1 MAKSKKKQPTPAS
14 ALFSDEKLNRR
25 AKYTIEMLLAP
36 VKGPHPCGKS
46 LRHEAIYD
54 QIREARRE
62 DDGTVSRGVWQFELK
77 RADWYEVEKL
87 AGEALLSQSK
97 DLQIAGWVGESW
109 VVMGELAGIHR
120 SLRLIH
126 GLCEKYWE
134 NIYPEIEEGD
144 FEYRSQF
151 LDWYDQNLA
160 ERFVSLPVVEEEFVD
175 YPFTLADWMSAVHFE
190 AAIRR
195 NSDPAKMLQKAESKG
210 QPILRRLQSLLK
222 QVPRNAIQDKINY
235 LHTISQE
242 FQSFMDSLNS
252 LMPNS
257 TVGFNQFKPALE
269 EMTRIYKT
277 ELSQRPVP
285 VEQSLSESTEPTA
298 NDVSEEMEIP
308 VAHPL
313 EANPPTVITI
323 PSPQGL
329 TREKAY
335 NQLSDIADFFQ
346 QTDPHNPATQIL
358 KRLIDWQNKS
368 LMDIFTEMGSSPEE
382 LVAFMK
388 FMGMTGQKE

>member
-1 MAKSKKKQPTPAS
+1 MAEPKKKQPEPTPA
-14 ALFSDEKLNRR
+14 LPSDEKLNRR
-25 AKYTIEMLLAP
+25 AKYTIEMLLP
-36 VKGPHPCGKS
+36 PIKGPNPCGIS
-46 LRHEAIYD
+46 LRHEPIYD

-62 DDGTVSRGVWQFELK
+62 DDETVSRGVWQFELK
-77 RADWYEVEKL
+77 RADWSEVETL

-97 DLQIAGWVGESW
+97 DLQIAGWIGESW
-109 VVMGELAGIHR
+109 VEIGGLAGIHR
-120 SLRLIH
+120 SLLLIH
-126 GLCEKYWE
+126 GLCEKYWDCL
-134 NIYPEIEEGD
+134 YPEIEDGD
-144 FEYRSQF
+144 IEYRSQF
-151 LDWYDQNLA
+151 FDWYDQNLA
-160 ERFVSLPVVEEEFVD
+160 ERFVSLPVAEEEFVD

-190 AAIRR
+190 TAIKR

-222 QVPRNAIQDKINY
+222 QVPSNAIQDKINF
-235 LHTISQE
+235 LQTISQE
-242 FQSFMDSLNS
+242 FQSFMDSLNA
-252 LMPNS
+252 LMPKS
-257 TVGFNQFKPALE
+257 TVAFNQFKPALD
-269 EMTRIYKT
+269 EMTRVYKA
-277 ELSQRPVP
+277 ELAKRPVP
-285 VEQSLSESTEPTA
+285 IDHPLSESTESSA
-298 NDVSEEMEIP
+298 DDVSEEMEIP

-313 EANPPTVITI
+313 EGPPPTENEASAT
-323 PSPQGL
+323 QGL

-388 FMGMTGQKE
+388 FMGVTGQKE